1 MPHLG
6 TYVSG
11 GVTYD
16 AHSGLP
22 IEFADGYDGPT
33 DLNPSVGVE
42 APAGTLDGVLVRN
55 KDGSLYEVPS
65 GNPLQIL
72 GFNPALYGGVNLEWQ
87 VNKSPDGKSWSIST
101 GDLLTDVNWN
111 GREVTPNTIVVQN
124 GEIVP
129 GWEKAIS
136 KEQIELAKTQL
147 GIPTEEKEKINNNTE
162 EEPTQE
168 ASYSGVEFGKVDK
181 ILQQLSLRNLKY
193 PVDADYGNTQDY
205 IQINQFTYRAI
216 NRSIFKETDTALK
229 KDAKTNPSQ
238 ISAYG
243 VPQGT
248 PKEKAIGLV
257 KLPMPNSL
265 ADSNNVS
272 WGPDQLNALTAAVSS
287 AVLGKTNES
296 IDKVTNFLQ
305 GLGQKNIGEGLREA
319 ITGISETVGGTFRD
333 VGGEGKEIISQLTNP
348 NSNLNTLGQS
358 IVGSAVLNFLQFQVS
373 PETILARG
381 QGVIPNN
388 NLALLFNSPTLREF
402 TFSWKMSPRSR
413 EEAIRV
419 NNILRFFKQGMAPK
433 KASGGKTGGG
443 SFFLGTP
450 NIFDIH
456 FKTAKVK
463 DYEILDRNDSILRI
477 KTCACTGAAV
487 NYTPEGM
494 WNAYEKGQPVA
505 ITLTLRFNELE
516 PIFDT
521 DYDNNYFNF
530 DPQRTDLLPVPTDAV
545 GY

>member
-111 GREVTPNTIVVQN
+111 GREVTPDTIVVQN

-129 GWEKAIS
+129 GWENAIS

-147 GIPTEEKEKINNNTE
+147 GIPTEEKEEINNNTE

-205 IQINQFTYRAI
+205 IQINQFTYQATSP
-216 NRSIFKETDTALK
+216 SILFGGSDSTTEFGNILGSGLK
-229 KDAKTNPSQ
+229 M
-238 ISAYG
+238 
-243 VPQGT
+243 GT
-248 PKEKAIGLV
+248 PKEKVVGLV
-257 KLPMPNSL
+257 KLPMPNDL
-265 ADSNNVS
+265 TDSNNVA
-272 WGPDQLNALTAAVSS
+272 WGEDQLNAITAAAATLASGGVSGG
-287 AVLGKTNES
+287 LKILEDIGNKDINL
-296 IDKVTNFLQ
+296 LQ
-305 GLGQKNIGEGLREA
+305 GLSQALTGSIDGLGKAVGQARTAFENNKDAELLGRSVLGSGLLNLAGFGLSPEA
-319 ITGISETVGGTFRD
+319 ILARGAGI
-333 VGGEGKEIISQLTNP
+333 IP
-348 NSNLNTLGQS
+348 NSNLQ
-358 IVGSAVLNFLQFQVS
+358 
-373 PETILARG
+373 
-381 QGVIPNN
+381 
-388 NLALLFNSPTLREF
+388 LLFNAPTLL
-402 TFSWKMSPRSR
+402 S
-413 EEAIRV
+413 
-419 NNILRFFKQGMAPK
+419 L
-433 KASGGKTGGG
+433 
-443 SFFLGTP
+443 
-450 NIFDIH
+450 IH
-456 FKTAKVK
+456 
-463 DYEILDRNDSILRI
+463 IS
-477 KTCACTGAAV
+477 
-487 NYTPEGM
+487 
-494 WNAYEKGQPVA
+494 
-505 ITLTLRFNELE
+505 E
-516 PIFDT
+516 PT
-521 DYDNNYFNF
+521 RPY
-530 DPQRTDLLPVPTDAV
+530 
-545 GY
+545 